1 MIFFFHNF
9 LWTSR
14 EQTWSTAELLDERT
28 QHQGLWYFAHQT
40 CPEHFGAWKLLYPA
54 QSGHTQQG
62 VAQLPRRHS
71 KLASMRLSKYNYFVW
86 AHLQAKLFKV
96 LESARTA
103 HRTSSQRCWVSVCL
117 VQQFSAV
124 ISHGRAANSQ
134 NNSKENKNEEGGKQ
148 ERSSYGVIV

>member
-1 MIFFFHNF
+1 MDLQGADLVNSWTIGRANSTSGPLIFCSSNMP
-9 LWTSR
+9 WTF
-14 EQTWSTAELLDERT
+14 WSTEATLSCT
-28 QHQGLWYFAHQT
+28 KWSNSTGG
-40 CPEHFGAWKLLYPA
+40 CPTKCSL
-54 QSGHTQQG
+54 
-62 VAQLPRRHS
+62 LPRRHS

-86 AHLQAKLFKV
+86 AHLQAKFFKV

-134 NNSKENKNEEGGKQ
+134 NNSNENKNEEGGKQ